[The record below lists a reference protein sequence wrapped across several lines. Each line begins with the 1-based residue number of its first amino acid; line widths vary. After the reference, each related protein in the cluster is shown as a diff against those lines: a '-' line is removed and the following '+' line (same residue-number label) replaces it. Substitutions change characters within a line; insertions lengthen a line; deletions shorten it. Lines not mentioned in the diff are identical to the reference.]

1 MGLKRCLT
9 GAALCLA
16 THAVHAYPVQD
27 NLNSMSLEE
36 LGAVRITSVSKRE
49 ERLADAPAAVYVISA
64 ADLRRSGAASLV
76 EALRLA
82 PNLQVMQA
90 SSGTYVVTARG
101 FAGDNNKLLVL
112 VDGRSVYTP
121 LFAGVF
127 WDAQDVPLDDIERI
141 EVVSGPGGTLWGTNA
156 VNGVINV
163 ITKAAGATRGARV
176 AVGGGNARTDGTA
189 RYGAALGTHGA
200 YRIYGKAFTVRNT
213 ETAAGTEIDD
223 AWHKMQAG
231 FRADWQQGDDS
242 YTLQGDAYR
251 ARKGHPRPGSIII
264 TGLKVPLGNIE
275 LGGGNLL
282 GRWTRQ
288 LGGDGGAVSVQAYY
302 DRTERNVAPFFDEH
316 LDILDLQAQYTMAPI
331 GRHALTF
338 GGQYRHASDRLENSA
353 YIGFLPA
360 RQNASWTSLFAQD
373 EVTLG
378 DAWRLTLGL
387 RGERNG
393 YTGNEFLPNARLAWK
408 VGADSTLWGAVSRT
422 VRAPSRLDRD
432 PVVPGVPPY
441 LLVGGPDFQSEVA
454 RFFEL
459 GFRSQLN
466 ADLLYSVNLYRAL
479 YDDLHTQEQVP
490 GQPKVKFGNGMMGAS
505 RGLEAWAS
513 WQLAPSWRLRG
524 GVMAQHIDTWL
535 KAGVVDL
542 GNSLKRLGR
551 DPAYT
556 VSLRSSWQL
565 AGERELDLA
574 LRRVGALSDPD
585 VPAYTAVDMRFG
597 WKLRPSL
604 ALSVTGNNLFGGGHG
619 EVTEVAYRTQ
629 ASRSVAV
636 ELVAWF

>member
-1 MGLKRCLT
+1 MALKRCLT
-9 GAALCLA
+9 GAALSLA
-16 THAVHAYPVQD
+16 THAAQAYPVQD
-27 NLNSMSLEE
+27 NLTSMSLEE
-36 LGAVRITSVSKRE
+36 LGSVRITSVSKRE

-121 LFAGVF
+121 LFSGVF

-163 ITKAAGATRGARV
+163 ITKPASATRGARV
-176 AVGGGNARTDGTA
+176 AVGGGNARADGTA
-189 RYGAALGTHGA
+189 RYGAALGENGA
-200 YRIYGKAFTVRNT
+200 YRIYGKAFRVRST
-213 ETAAGTEIDD
+213 ETASGAEIDD

-231 FRADWQQGDDS
+231 FRTDWQQGADS
-242 YTLQGDAYR
+242 YTVQGDAYR
-251 ARKGHPRPGSIII
+251 ARKGHPRPGSIVV
-264 TGLKVPLGNIE
+264 TGLTVPLGNIE
-275 LGGGNLL
+275 LAGGNLL
-282 GRWTRQ
+282 ARWTRQ
-288 LGGDGGAVSVQAYY
+288 LGGGGAASVQAYY
-302 DRTERNVAPFFDEH
+302 DRTERDVAPFFDEH

-338 GGQYRHASDRLENSA
+338 GGQYRHANYELVNSP
-353 YIGFLPA
+353 YFGFLPA
-360 RQNASWTSLFAQD
+360 HQKTSWTSLFAQD

-378 DAWRLTLGL
+378 DAWHLTLGL
-387 RGERNG
+387 RGEHNG
-393 YTGNEFLPNARLAWK
+393 YTGAEFLPNARLAWK

-441 LLVGGPDFQSEVA
+441 LLIGGPDFQSEVA
-454 RFFEL
+454 RVFEL
-459 GFRSQLN
+459 GFRSQLGP
-466 ADLLYSVNLYRAL
+466 DLLYSVSLYRAL
-479 YDDLHTQEQVP
+479 YDDLRTQEQVK
-490 GQPKVKFGNGMMGAS
+490 GQRKVEYVNGMMGAS

-513 WQLAPSWRLRG
+513 WQLTPSWRLRSG
-524 GVMAQHIDTWL
+524 LMAQHIETWL
-535 KAGVVDL
+535 KPGVVDL
-542 GNSLKRLGR
+542 GNSLKRVGR

-556 VSLRSSWQL
+556 ASLRSSWQM
-565 AGERELDLA
+565 GDDREFDVA
-574 LRRVGALSDPD
+574 LRRVAAQSDPV
-585 VPAYTAVDMRFG
+585 VPGYTAVDMRFG

-604 ALSVTGNNLFGGGHG
+604 SLSVTGNNLFGGGHG
-619 EVTEVAYRTQ
+619 EVTDVAYRTH
-629 ASRSVAV
+629 ARRSVAV
-636 ELVAWF
+636 ELAAWF

>member
-1 MGLKRCLT
+1 MALKRCLT
-9 GAALCLA
+9 GAALSLA
-16 THAVHAYPVQD
+16 THAAHAYPVQD
-27 NLNSMSLEE
+27 NFASMSLEE

-64 ADLRRSGAASLV
+64 ADLRRSGASSLV

-82 PNLQVMQA
+82 PNLQVFEVN
-90 SSGTYVVTARG
+90 SGTYGVTARG

-163 ITKAAGATRGARV
+163 ITKQASATQGGRV
-176 AVGGGNARTDGTA
+176 ALGGGNARTDGTA
-189 RYGAALGTHGA
+189 RYGAALGENGA
-200 YRIYGKAFTVRNT
+200 YRMYAKAFSVRNT
-213 ETAAGTEIDD
+213 ETASGKEIDD
-223 AWHKMQAG
+223 AWHKAQAG
-231 FRADWQQGDDS
+231 FRADWKQGADS
-242 YTLQGDAYR
+242 YTAQGDIYR
-251 ARKGHPRPGSIII
+251 ARKGHPLPGSIVI
-264 TGLKVPLGNIE
+264 TGLSVPLGNLE

-282 GRWTRQ
+282 ARWTRQ
-288 LGGDGGAVSVQAYY
+288 LGDGGSIQAQAYY
-302 DRTERNVAPFFDEH
+302 DRTERNVAPFFDEQ
-316 LDILDLQAQYTMAPI
+316 LDIVDLQAQYAMAPI
-331 GRHALTF
+331 GRHALTA
-338 GGQYRHASDRLENSA
+338 GGQYRQANDRLENSP
-353 YIGFLPA
+353 YFGFMPA
-360 RQNASWTSLFAQD
+360 RQTMRWTSLFAQD

-378 DAWRLTLGL
+378 QAWRLTLGL
-387 RGERNG
+387 RAERNG

-459 GFRSQLN
+459 GFRSQAG
-466 ADLLYSVNLYRAL
+466 ADVLYSVNLYRAL

-490 GQPKVKFGNGMMGAS
+490 GQPKLKFANGMMGAS

-513 WQLAPSWRLRG
+513 WQLTPSWRLRG
-524 GVMAQHIDTWL
+524 AVTAQHTDTWL

-542 GNSLKRLGR
+542 GESLKRKGR
-551 DPAYT
+551 DPSYT
-556 VSLRSSWQL
+556 ASLRSSWQL
-565 AGERELDLA
+565 ADEREFDLA
-574 LRRVGALSDPD
+574 LRRVGALSTPE

-619 EVTEVAYRTQ
+619 EATDVAYRTQ

-636 ELVAWF
+636 ELAAWF